1 MFKKAHI
8 LSLLILGIF
17 PTASLRAEVFQP
29 MRGCYFREKK
39 SGNIL
44 NDAKCKVDLSSQY
57 ILRDS
62 SARTAIPKNLTILW
76 SDGVKTSINITSI
89 EAMGNVGRYYK
100 GEAIIDGEPALLTV
114 FNDGGYGFEVKATGN
129 RISFR

>member
-8 LSLLILGIF
+8 LSLLMLCMY
-17 PTASLRAEVFQP
+17 PTASLRAEVYRP
-29 MRGCYFREKK
+29 MHGCSFREKK
-39 SGNIL
+39 SDNFL
-44 NDAKCKVDLSSQY
+44 NDAKCQVDRSSQY
-57 ILRDS
+57 ILKDPG
-62 SARTAIPKNLTILW
+62 ARTAISKNLTILW

-89 EAMGNVGRYYK
+89 EAIGNVGRYYE